1 MKIENLETI
10 QSINENNYQQLRNW
24 KHDIIHVFNAIK
36 YQLTN
41 KNYNEAFKIINE
53 YNHNLN
59 SNNFVQSSEMNY

>member
-41 KNYNEAFKIINE
+41 KNYNEAFKSSMNIIII
-53 YNHNLN
+53 
-59 SNNFVQSSEMNY
+59 